1 MQRLPLTLALLAAA
15 GAAQAANLP
24 AFEVG
29 CSDDLEVRAEAGG
42 PVYFND
48 KQATLSKF
56 SEQYYE
62 ARGEGVIVSIS
73 LDAAGTPSVSYTG
86 KQGASGACRQDEAAE
101 QEPLPAEQ

>member
-1 MQRLPLTLALLAAA
+1 MQRLPITLALLGAA
-15 GAAQAANLP
+15 GATQAANLP

-29 CSDDLEVRAEAGG
+29 CGDDLKVRAEAGG

-62 ARGEGVIVSIS
+62 ARGEGLIVPIG

-86 KQGASGACRQDEAAE
+86 KQGASGACRPDEGAE
-101 QEPLPAEQ
+101 QEPVPTEQ

>member
-1 MQRLPLTLALLAAA
+1 MHRLPITFVLLAAA

-29 CSDDLEVRAEAGG
+29 CHDDLEVRAEAGG

-62 ARGEGVIVSIS
+62 ARGEGLIVSIS
-73 LDAAGTPSVSYTG
+73 LDAAGMPSVSYAG
-86 KQGASGACRQDEAAE
+86 KQGASGVCRPEENAG
-101 QEPLPAEQ
+101 QEPAPTEQ